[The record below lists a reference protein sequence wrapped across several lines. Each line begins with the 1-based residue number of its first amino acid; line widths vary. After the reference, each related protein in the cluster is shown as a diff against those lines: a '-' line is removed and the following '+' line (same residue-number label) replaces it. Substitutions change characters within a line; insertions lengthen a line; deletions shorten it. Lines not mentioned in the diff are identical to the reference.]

1 MDSSLMSNILK
12 LFYERIEVFGAV
24 EFNKLSIVTGIIKI
38 ALKVRVCVC
47 GGRGGEGQCTLCYGC
62 SLPSLYTGTGGVC

>member
-1 MDSSLMSNILK
+1 MSNILK

-47 GGRGGEGQCTLCYGC
+47 GGGGRQCTLCYGC
-62 SLPSLYTGTGGVC
+62 SLLSLYAGTGGVC